1 MMKQACMV
9 VVLVLSLCIEA
20 FGQERGRSALPGID
34 TIPLDAIQLSNEQM
48 KNLFIVSDAGGHLVN
63 PDINISLWHNEAV
76 KAAACDGYITECDY
90 TNPLTTPF
98 TFLAKYTPPA
108 DLHALQRWL
117 LREINKRGG
126 KIVTDSTGGGGFF
139 PGVLTGQ
146 PFIVVNSADNDRYDN
161 FFFSVDIVYDRK
173 RNVFVQNGRV
183 LSRYEVPKQ
192 LYDIRKSV
200 ENQQIIF
207 ASTYGLNGREDIV
220 PKTTGCLGVEES
232 CVWLPPLGGSG
243 IATSFQSPR
252 LGSALASLLAVFPE
266 YDVFDLAAL
275 TNSCAVPHPNLPG
288 GGIINIPCMIETICE
303 ETKSKSSA
311 CSVEQPPFK
320 MVTVDTS
327 IGMLENPSAR
337 AGMIYTQRSG
347 LSAIS
352 GWVCNAEEITIE
364 LNGAEWKAGYG
375 TTRTDTMTECGDTDN
390 GFSLLY
396 NWNLLGD
403 GLHTVEAF
411 ADGRKFA
418 STQVRVTTLGEE
430 MAYGMSEFI
439 VSYLS
444 GIKGGPSWDEHKN
457 ALQWNESLQNFV
469 IIPEGIWLA
478 PLQKGYNNV
487 AGLKGYLENP
497 AQGSN
502 QSGLSAIS
510 GWVCDAEEITIELN
524 GAEWKAG
531 YGTTRTDTM
540 TECGDTDNG
549 FSLLYN
555 WNLLGDGL
563 HAVEAFADG
572 KQFASTQV
580 RVTTLGEEFVT
591 NLNGSTYLLGPPP
604 TVGGVFA
611 NGDRAITLQWVE
623 SLQNFVIID
632 FVEVEPHPLLRQG

>member
-1 MMKQACMV
+1 MMKKACMV
-9 VVLVLSLCIEA
+9 AVMVLALCIEE
-20 FGQERGRSALPGID
+20 FDQERGRSALPGID
-34 TIPLDAIQLSNEQM
+34 TIPLGAIQLSNEQM
-48 KNLFIVSDAGGHLVN
+48 KNLFIVSDAAGHLVN
-63 PDINISLWHNEAV
+63 PDINVSLQHNEGV
-76 KAAACDGYITECDY
+76 KAAACNGYVIRCDY

-139 PGVLTGQ
+139 PRVLTGQ

-161 FFFSVDIVYDRK
+161 FFFFAEMVYDRE
-173 RNVFVQNGRV
+173 RDVFTRNGRV

-232 CVWLPPLGGSG
+232 CVWLPTVGGSG
-243 IATSFQSPR
+243 TATSFQSPR

-303 ETKSKSSA
+303 ETDSRSSA
-311 CSVEQPPFK
+311 CAVEQPPFK

-337 AGMIYTQRSG
+337 PGMIYTQRSG
-347 LSAIS
+347 ISAIT
-352 GWVCNAEEITIE
+352 GWVCDAEEIIIE
-364 LNGAEWKAGYG
+364 LNGTPLKAGYG
-375 TTRTDTMTECGDTDN
+375 TIRTDTKTVCGDTDN
-390 GFSLLY
+390 GFSLLW

-403 GLHTVEAF
+403 GFHSVEAF

-430 MAYGMSEFI
+430 MAYGISESFI

-444 GIKGGPSWDEHKN
+444 GIDGGPFWDEQKK
-457 ALQWNESLQNFV
+457 ALQWSQSLQNFV
-469 IIPEGIWLA
+469 IVPENIWELT
-478 PLQKGYNNV
+478 PPRRGYSNI
-487 AGLKGYLENP
+487 ADLKGYLENP
-497 AQGSN
+497 SRGSN
-502 QSGLSAIS
+502 QSGISAIT
-510 GWVCDAEEITIELN
+510 GWVCDAEEIIIELN
-524 GAEWKAG
+524 GTPLKAG
-531 YGTTRTDTM
+531 YGTIRTDTK
-540 TECGDTDNG
+540 TVCGDTDNG
-549 FSLLYN
+549 FSLLWN

-563 HAVEAFADG
+563 HSVEAFADG
-572 KQFASTQV
+572 RKFASTQV
-580 RVTTLGEEFVT
+580 RVTTLGGEFFRG
-591 NLNGSTYLLGPPP
+591 LNAKTLLLGPPP
-604 TVGGVFA
+604 TAGGVFA
-611 NGDRAITLQWVE
+611 NGDRGIALQWVE

-632 FVEVEPHPLLRQG
+632 FKEISPQ